1 MEHNNEYNSM
11 DDLKR
16 KNMNP
21 ENWTECELMTRYFD
35 DSMQESVKLMAYH
48 NLMIQLYN
56 QKND

>member
-1 MEHNNEYNSM
+1 MK
-11 DDLKR
+11 DTI
-16 KNMNP
+16 NP